1 MKNQGKAA
9 AGFILS
15 VVIGFSG
22 GMNASASDQLT
33 DSFPDMERLG
43 MVAKVKSAAS
53 PVQVT
58 GTRSKTAASSAVK
71 GDEVPGIISKVSPS
85 VVGIIGKTT
94 NPQKGGDQ
102 GDSRYDLAHGTG
114 VIIRADGWIVTNT
127 HVVQGLVNAL
137 VVTSDGKSYSIAES
151 YEDEISDIALIKIN
165 AKSLRPA
172 TFAPSSRTTVVGE
185 KVIALGTPISFSLRN
200 SATQGIVS
208 GLNRAVN
215 AAYRLIQTDAA
226 INPGNSGGPLLNMKG
241 EVIGINSMKFE
252 AVGVEN
258 MGFSIPADT
267 VQYVVK
273 QLFKYGA
280 VNRPSLGIELEE
292 SWSAVV
298 GLPGDEPM
306 TITKV
311 NSPEA
316 KKAGLQEGDVLYRV
330 NGKKIS
336 SVVDLNEM
344 LKSYTPGQTITL
356 WLESD
361 GDIVTRKLTL
371 SKDAALLAEDG
382 DESEEDEDFPMD
394 SSAGTIK
401 TKNSKENKGKPN

>member
-1 MKNQGKAA
+1 M
-9 AGFILS
+9 
-15 VVIGFSG
+15 
-22 GMNASASDQLT
+22 
-33 DSFPDMERLG
+33 
-43 MVAKVKSAAS
+43 KVKSKAAVGLLLGTVIGVS
-53 PVQVT
+53 GCVTASAESNPKASLT
-58 GTRSKTAASSAVK
+58 GTISIAAIKTKAADKAAPSKPKAAGVTTTQT
-71 GDEVPGIISKVSPS
+71 DIIPQIIKKVSPS
-85 VVGIIGKTT
+85 VVGIIGRTT
-94 NPQKGGDQ
+94 NAENKDQ

-114 VIIRADGWIVTNT
+114 VIIKSDGWIVTNT
-127 HVVQGLVNAL
+127 HVVQGLTNAL

-151 YEDEISDIALIKIN
+151 YEDEVSDIALIKIN
-165 AKSLRPA
+165 AKNLQPA
-172 TFAPSSRTTVVGE
+172 KFAVSSQNVLVGE

-258 MGFSIPADT
+258 MGFSIPAET
-267 VQYVVK
+267 VQYVVR
-273 QLFKYGA
+273 QLFKYGE
-280 VNRPSLGIELEE
+280 VNRPSLGVSLEE
-292 SWSAVV
+292 SWSAIV

-311 NSPEA
+311 NSAEA
-316 KKAGLQEGDVLYRV
+316 RKAGLHEGDVLYRV

-336 SVVDLNEM
+336 SVVDLNEL
-344 LKSYTPGQTITL
+344 LKSFSPGQTVTL

-361 GDIVTRKLTL
+361 GDIVTRKLVL
-371 SKDAALLAEDG
+371 SKDTG
-382 DESEEDEDFPMD
+382 
-394 SSAGTIK
+394 SSADTG
-401 TKNSKENKGKPN
+401 SEGDDA